1 MVFPY
6 QIPGHK
12 IQLQNTISIRYDTK
26 TQTFTLTMFKHIIIK
41 QIKQFILSELLLSKL
56 SVGNFKF

>member
-1 MVFPY
+1 MIFPY

-12 IQLQNTISIRYDTK
+12 IQLQNIILIRYDTK

-41 QIKQFILSELLLSKL
+41 QIKTIDSIWAIVIQTEC
-56 SVGNFKF
+56 GKF